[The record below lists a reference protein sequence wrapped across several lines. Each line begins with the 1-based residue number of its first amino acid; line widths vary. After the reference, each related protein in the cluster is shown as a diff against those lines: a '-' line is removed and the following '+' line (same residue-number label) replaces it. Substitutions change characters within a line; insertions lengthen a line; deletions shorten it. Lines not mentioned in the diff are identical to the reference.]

1 MTSLPKPAM
10 FNLVHILTG
19 MRRSG
24 KTNAHTQK
32 REITALEQ
40 TMHRMSDVTGTI
52 ITLREEGTIP
62 TDAGDINVIPAWK
75 WALQSKN

>member
-1 MTSLPKPAM
+1 MGDAL
-10 FNLVHILTG
+10 G
-19 MRRSG
+19 MEPYSAIQVTADM
-24 KTNAHTQK
+24 TNAHTQK

>member
-1 MTSLPKPAM
+1 MEPYSAIQVTADM
-10 FNLVHILTG
+10 
-19 MRRSG
+19 
-24 KTNAHTQK
+24 TNAHTQK

-75 WALQSKN
+75 WALQSQN

>member
-1 MTSLPKPAM
+1 MEPYSAIQVTADM
-10 FNLVHILTG
+10 
-19 MRRSG
+19 
-24 KTNAHTQK
+24 TNARTQK

-75 WALQSKN
+75 WALQSQN

>member
-24 KTNAHTQK
+24 KTNARTQK

-62 TDAGDINVIPAWK
+62 TDTGDINVIPAWK

>member
-1 MTSLPKPAM
+1 
-10 FNLVHILTG
+10 
-19 MRRSG
+19 
-24 KTNAHTQK
+24 
-32 REITALEQ
+32 
-40 TMHRMSDVTGTI
+40 MHRMSDVTGTI

>member
-1 MTSLPKPAM
+1 MEPYSAIQVTADM
-10 FNLVHILTG
+10 
-19 MRRSG
+19 
-24 KTNAHTQK
+24 TNAHTQK

-75 WALQSKN
+75 WAPLYRSEERV